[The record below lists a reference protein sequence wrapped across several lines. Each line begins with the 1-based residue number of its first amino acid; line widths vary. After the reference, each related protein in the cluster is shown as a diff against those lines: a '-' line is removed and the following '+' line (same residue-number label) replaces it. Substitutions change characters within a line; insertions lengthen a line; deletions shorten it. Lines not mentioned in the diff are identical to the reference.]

1 MGRVPDIADIDAAW
15 VASHVGVAE
24 PTSLQRSP
32 VGSGQVANCYRM
44 ELTSSDGSVVR
55 SIAKTPSN
63 DATSRSTAA
72 LQHLY
77 FRETSFYQHL
87 ANEIDTRTPRCFFAD
102 RDEDDNFLLLLE
114 DMSPAAQ
121 VDQFDGLSIEQA
133 KTGLYELAGLH
144 GPTLGDTALHSADWL
159 GGATESLRPL
169 YAAVLPAL
177 FDQFLDR
184 YNASIDDPLRTF
196 VSRLGNELSLFSGYE
211 APFAAVTHG
220 DFRTDNLIF
229 EGASGQVPL
238 AGVDWQTI
246 GVGSP
251 LLDVAYFITT
261 SLTPEDCESN
271 EQDLLS
277 YYLNCLSDYDV
288 DYPQQLAMYEFARY
302 TLQPVVMLVAAA
314 VIVEQTPRGDEMF
327 LTMIRRGA
335 QASNRWNAFRELERH
350 AATQ

>member
-1 MGRVPDIADIDAAW
+1 
-15 VASHVGVAE
+15 
-24 PTSLQRSP
+24 
-32 VGSGQVANCYRM
+32 M

-55 SIAKTPSN
+55 SIAKAPSK
-63 DATSRSTAA
+63 DATSRATAA
-72 LQHLY
+72 MQHLY

-87 ANEIDTRTPRCFFAD
+87 ASEIDTRTPQCFFAE
-102 RDEDDNFLLLLE
+102 RDDDDNFLLLLE
-114 DMSPAAQ
+114 DMSPSAQ
-121 VDQFDGLSIEQA
+121 IDQFDGLSFEQA

-144 GPTLGDTALHSADWL
+144 GPTLGDSTLHAADWL
-159 GGATESLRPL
+159 GGASESLRPL

-184 YNASIDDPLRTF
+184 YSGAIDEPLRAF
-196 VSRLGNELSLFSGYE
+196 VQRLGNELSLFSGYE

-220 DFRTDNLIF
+220 DFRTDNVLF
-229 EGASGQVPL
+229 EGSGGRVPL
-238 AGVDWQTI
+238 AVVDWQTI

-261 SLTPEDCESN
+261 SLTPEDCETN
-271 EQDLLS
+271 EHALLE
-277 YYLNCLSDYDV
+277 YYLNCLGEYDV

-314 VIVEQTPRGDEMF
+314 VIVEQTPRGDDMF

-335 QASNRWNAFRELERH
+335 QAANRWNAFGELERH
-350 AATQ
+350 AATQR